1 MDKRQLL
8 AFVLIS
14 VFAFGLFSVKPSSCS
29 ASKAKVGLFYYVW
42 YEGGLGNGHW
52 NSSLGWTVVD
62 TPLLGFYNSSDPSL
76 IRQHLKWFEELGVD
90 FLIVSW
96 WGSSTL
102 QGYEFADTTTRLMF
116 DLINET
122 NSPIKITLM
131 VEDFNQSGTYD
142 FTAIYDY
149 IYDNYAT
156 RYGNEFFD
164 LNGKP
169 LVCWWNSDM
178 TSTSESRQRIGND
191 SRFAARIIG
200 HHDYVDWYAWR
211 PCSVDDEDYPITLP
225 KLSKD
230 GFTCIEPR
238 YDDSHIGRSSTFDDD
253 YSEGVYDRQ
262 WTWAMKQ
269 GSNISIIAIYSWN
282 EYHERSQIEPHITNG
297 TLVLLPFTK
306 TYQYNTLRSL
316 YQQYS
321 SDIQALQE
329 NYTSLQS
336 SYNNLQASFDT
347 LNANFASLN
356 STYYAL
362 NSSFASLQDA
372 YDSLLRDYDAL
383 NLNLTSL
390 RSMLDDQQ
398 ENITSLNLN
407 LTALQTKYDNLESKY
422 EELES
427 DFSNL
432 LGNYSALIS
441 QDNDLKTVLQNGL
454 SETVNALYVMIGLIA
469 VSMVAGIVLL
479 ARKSRT
485 PSAGTTE
492 KQITA

>member
-1 MDKRQLL
+1 MDKRRLL
-8 AFVLIS
+8 AVVLIS
-14 VFAFGLFSVKPSSCS
+14 VFAFGLFSVRPSSCS

-52 NSSLGWTVVD
+52 NSSQGWTVVD

-90 FLIVSW
+90 FLIISW
-96 WGSSTL
+96 WGSNTL
-102 QGYEFADTTTRLMF
+102 QGYEFADTTTRLVF

-149 IYDNYAT
+149 IYDSYAT
-156 RYGNEFFD
+156 RYVNEFFD

-178 TSTSESRQRIGND
+178 TNTSESRQRIGND

-211 PCSVDDEDYPITLP
+211 PCSVDEEDYPITLP

-262 WTWAMKQ
+262 WTWALKQ
-269 GSNISIIAIYSWN
+269 GSNLSIIAIYSWN
-282 EYHERSQIEPHITNG
+282 EYHERSQIEPHIANG

-336 SYNNLQASFDT
+336 SYNNLVASFDI
-347 LNANFASLN
+347 LNSSLASLQDEYN
-356 STYYAL
+356 SLLRDYYAL
-362 NSSFASLQDA
+362 NSS
-372 YDSLLRDYDAL
+372 
-383 NLNLTSL
+383 LTLL

-398 ENITSLNLN
+398 ENMTSLILN
-407 LTALQTKYDNLESKY
+407 LTALRTDYDILEYKY

-441 QDNDLKTVLQNGL
+441 QHNDLKTVLQNGL
-454 SETVNALYVMIGLIA
+454 NETVNALYVLIGFIA
-469 VSMVAGIVLL
+469 VLTIVIIVLA

-485 PSAGTTE
+485 PSARATE
-492 KQITA
+492 RQITA

>member
-1 MDKRQLL
+1 MNKRQLL
-8 AFVLIS
+8 AVVLIS
-14 VFAFGLFSVKPSSCS
+14 VSAFGLFSVKPSSCS

-76 IRQHLKWFEELGVD
+76 IRQHLKWFDELGVD

-96 WGSSTL
+96 WGSSIL
-102 QGYEFADTTTRLMF
+102 QGYEFADTTTRLVF

-262 WTWAMKQ
+262 WTWALKQ
-269 GSNISIIAIYSWN
+269 GNNLSIIAIYSWN
-282 EYHERSQIEPHITNG
+282 EYHERSQIEPHTTNN
-297 TLVLLPFTK
+297 TLALLPFTK

-336 SYNNLQASFDT
+336 SYNNLVASFDT
-347 LNANFASLN
+347 LNSSLASLQDAYN
-356 STYYAL
+356 SLLRDYYAL
-362 NSSFASLQDA
+362 NSS
-372 YDSLLRDYDAL
+372 
-383 NLNLTSL
+383 LTLL

-398 ENITSLNLN
+398 ENITSLILN
-407 LTALQTKYDNLESKY
+407 LTALRTDYDILESKY

-441 QDNDLKTVLQNGL
+441 QHNDLKTVLQNGL
-454 SETVNALYVMIGLIA
+454 SETVNALYVLIGFIA
-469 VSMVAGIVLL
+469 VLTIAIIVLA

-485 PSAGTTE
+485 PSARATE
-492 KQITA
+492 RQITV

>member
-8 AFVLIS
+8 VVFLIFV
-14 VFAFGLFSVKPSSCS
+14 VACGLFSVKPSSCS

-90 FLIVSW
+90 FLIISW

-102 QGYEFADTTTRLMF
+102 QGYEFADTTTRLVF

-142 FTAIYDY
+142 FAAIYDY

-178 TSTSESRQRIGND
+178 TNTSESRQRIGND

-262 WTWAMKQ
+262 WTWALKQ
-269 GSNISIIAIYSWN
+269 GSNLSIIAIYSWN

-336 SYNNLQASFDT
+336 SYNNLVASFDT
-347 LNANFASLN
+347 LNSSLASLQDAYN
-356 STYYAL
+356 SLLRDYYAL
-362 NSSFASLQDA
+362 NSS
-372 YDSLLRDYDAL
+372 
-383 NLNLTSL
+383 LTLL

-398 ENITSLNLN
+398 ENITSLILN
-407 LTALQTKYDNLESKY
+407 LTALRTDYDILESKY

-432 LGNYSALIS
+432 LSNYSALIS
-441 QDNDLKTVLQNGL
+441 QHNDLKTVLQNGL
-454 SETVNALYVMIGLIA
+454 NETVNALYVLIGLIA
-469 VSMVAGIVLL
+469 VFMVAVIVLL

-485 PSAGTTE
+485 PAAGITE
-492 KQITA
+492 KPIAA

>member
-1 MDKRQLL
+1 M
-8 AFVLIS
+8 
-14 VFAFGLFSVKPSSCS
+14 
-29 ASKAKVGLFYYVW
+29 
-42 YEGGLGNGHW
+42 GNGHW

-76 IRQHLKWFEELGVD
+76 IRQHLKWFDELGVD

-102 QGYEFADTTTRLMF
+102 QGYEFADTTTRLVF

-178 TSTSESRQRIGND
+178 TNTSESRQRIGND

-211 PCSVDDEDYPITLP
+211 PCSVDDEDYPLTLP

-238 YDDSHIGRSSTFDDD
+238 YDDSHIGRSGTFDDD

-262 WTWAMKQ
+262 WTWALKQ
-269 GSNISIIAIYSWN
+269 GSNLSIIAIYSWN

-336 SYNNLQASFDT
+336 SYNNLIASFDT
-347 LNANFASLN
+347 LNSSLTSLQDAYN
-356 STYYAL
+356 SLLRDYYAL
-362 NSSFASLQDA
+362 NSS
-372 YDSLLRDYDAL
+372 
-383 NLNLTSL
+383 LTLL

-398 ENITSLNLN
+398 ENITSLILN
-407 LTALQTKYDNLESKY
+407 LTALRTDYDILESKY

-432 LGNYSALIS
+432 LGSYSALIS
-441 QDNDLKTVLQNGL
+441 QHNDLKTVLQNGL
-454 SETVNALYVMIGLIA
+454 SETVNVLYVLIGLIA
-469 VSMVAGIVLL
+469 VSMIAVIVLL

-485 PSAGTTE
+485 PAAGTTE

>member
-8 AFVLIS
+8 AVVLIS
-14 VFAFGLFSVKPSSCS
+14 IFAFSIFSIKPSSCS

-52 NSSLGWTVVD
+52 NSSQGWTVVD

-90 FLIVSW
+90 FLIISW

-102 QGYEFADTTTRLMF
+102 QGYEFADTTTRLVF

-142 FTAIYDY
+142 FAAIYDY

-156 RYGNEFFD
+156 RYVNEFFD

-169 LVCWWNSDM
+169 LVCWWNSDVTN
-178 TSTSESRQRIGND
+178 TSDSRQRIGND
-191 SRFAARIIG
+191 SRFVARIIG

-262 WTWAMKQ
+262 WTWALKQ
-269 GSNISIIAIYSWN
+269 GSNLSIIAIYSWN

-297 TLVLLPFTK
+297 TPVLLPFTK

-336 SYNNLQASFDT
+336 SYSNLQRSFDT
-347 LNANFASLN
+347 LNTSFTSLN
-356 STYYAL
+356 SGFVSLQSMYDNLLLNYDTL
-362 NSSFASLQDA
+362 NSTLTRLQSILIDLQRNYTLLNSTFARLQSD
-372 YDSLLRDYDAL
+372 YDS
-383 NLNLTSL
+383 
-390 RSMLDDQQ
+390 
-398 ENITSLNLN
+398 
-407 LTALQTKYDNLESKY
+407 LESKY

-441 QDNDLKTVLQNGL
+441 QNNDLKTVLQNEL
-454 SETVNALYVMIGLIA
+454 SETVSALYVLIGLIA
-469 VSMVAGIVLL
+469 VLTVAVIILA

-485 PSAGTTE
+485 PSARTTE
-492 KQITA
+492 RQITA

>member
-8 AFVLIS
+8 VVFLI
-14 VFAFGLFSVKPSSCS
+14 FAVACGLVSVKSSSCS
-29 ASKAKVGLFYYVW
+29 ASEAKVGLFYYVW

-76 IRQHLKWFEELGVD
+76 IRQHLKWFDELGVD

-102 QGYEFADTTTRLMF
+102 QGYQFADTTTRLVF

-178 TSTSESRQRIGND
+178 TNTSESRQRIGND

-238 YDDSHIGRSSTFDDD
+238 YDDSHIGRSGTFDDD
-253 YSEGVYDRQ
+253 YSDGVYDRQ
-262 WTWAMKQ
+262 WTWALKQ
-269 GSNISIIAIYSWN
+269 GSNLSIIAIYSWN

-329 NYTSLQS
+329 NYTSLQYR
-336 SYNNLQASFDT
+336 YNSLQASFDT

-362 NSSFASLQDA
+362 KSSFESLQDA

-383 NLNLTSL
+383 NSSFTDLLS
-390 RSMLDDQQ
+390 
-398 ENITSLNLN
+398 
-407 LTALQTKYDNLESKY
+407 KYGLLESEY
-422 EELES
+422 EGLAS
-427 DFSNL
+427 NFSNL

-441 QDNDLKTVLQNGL
+441 QHNDLNTVLQNGL
-454 SETVNALYVMIGLIA
+454 NETVNALYVLIGLIA
-469 VSMVAGIVLL
+469 VFTVAVIVLL

>member
-8 AFVLIS
+8 VVFLI
-14 VFAFGLFSVKPSSCS
+14 FSVACGLVSVKSSSCS
-29 ASKAKVGLFYYVW
+29 ASEAKVGLFYYVW

-76 IRQHLKWFEELGVD
+76 IRQHLKWFDELGVD

-102 QGYEFADTTTRLMF
+102 QGYEFADTTTRLVF

-142 FTAIYDY
+142 FAAIYDY

-169 LVCWWNSDM
+169 LVCWWNSDV
-178 TSTSESRQRIGND
+178 TNTSESRQRIGND
-191 SRFAARIIG
+191 SRFSARIIG

-262 WTWAMKQ
+262 WTWALKQ
-269 GSNISIIAIYSWN
+269 GSNLSIIAIYSWN
-282 EYHERSQIEPHITNG
+282 EYHERSQIEPHTTNG
-297 TLVLLPFTK
+297 TRVLLPFTK

-336 SYNNLQASFDT
+336 SYNNLVASFDI
-347 LNANFASLN
+347 LNSSLASLQDAYN
-356 STYYAL
+356 SLLRDYYAL
-362 NSSFASLQDA
+362 NSS
-372 YDSLLRDYDAL
+372 
-383 NLNLTSL
+383 LTLL
-390 RSMLDDQQ
+390 RSMLEDQQ
-398 ENITSLNLN
+398 ENITSLILN
-407 LTALQTKYDNLESKY
+407 LTALRTDYDILESKY

-441 QDNDLKTVLQNGL
+441 QHNDLKTVLQNGL
-454 SETVNALYVMIGLIA
+454 NETVNALYVLIGFIA
-469 VSMVAGIVLL
+469 VLTIVIIVLA

-485 PSAGTTE
+485 PSARATE
-492 KQITA
+492 RQITA

>member
-8 AFVLIS
+8 AVVLIS
-14 VFAFGLFSVKPSSCS
+14 VFVFGLFSVKPSSCS

-62 TPLLGFYNSSDPSL
+62 TPLLGFYNSSDPSV

-102 QGYEFADTTTRLMF
+102 QGYEFADTTTRLVF

-131 VEDFNQSGTYD
+131 IEDFNQSGTYD

-164 LNGKP
+164 LNNKP

-211 PCSVDDEDYPITLP
+211 PCSVDDEGYPITLP

-238 YDDSHIGRSSTFDDD
+238 YDDSHIDRSSTFDDD

-262 WTWAMKQ
+262 WTWVLKQ
-269 GSNISIIAIYSWN
+269 GSNLSIIAIYSWN

-336 SYNNLQASFDT
+336 SYSNLVASFDT
-347 LNANFASLN
+347 LNASFTSLN
-356 STYYAL
+356 SGFVSLQSMYDNLLLNYDTL
-362 NSSFASLQDA
+362 NSTLAGLQ
-372 YDSLLRDYDAL
+372 
-383 NLNLTSL
+383 
-390 RSMLDDQQ
+390 SMLDDLRG
-398 ENITSLNLN
+398 NFTSLNLTLAN
-407 LTALQTKYDNLESKY
+407 LQSKYDVLESKY

-441 QDNDLKTVLQNGL
+441 QHNDLKTVLQNGL
-454 SETVNALYVMIGLIA
+454 SETVNALYVLIGFIA
-469 VSMVAGIVLL
+469 VFMVAVIVLL

-485 PSAGTTE
+485 PSVRTAE

>member
-90 FLIVSW
+90 FLIISW

-102 QGYEFADTTTRLMF
+102 QGYEFADTTTRLVF

-156 RYGNEFFD
+156 RYENEFFD

-211 PCSVDDEDYPITLP
+211 PCSVDDEDYPLTLP

-262 WTWAMKQ
+262 WTWALKQ
-269 GSNISIIAIYSWN
+269 GSNLSIIAIYSWN

-347 LNANFASLN
+347 LNASFTLLNSGFESLQSMYDNLLLNYDAMNSTLTRLQSTLIDLQGNYTLLN
-356 STYYAL
+356 STL
-362 NSSFASLQDA
+362 ASLQSE
-372 YDSLLRDYDAL
+372 YD
-383 NLNLTSL
+383 
-390 RSMLDDQQ
+390 
-398 ENITSLNLN
+398 I
-407 LTALQTKYDNLESKY
+407 LESKY

-441 QDNDLKTVLQNGL
+441 QHNDLKTILQNGL
-454 SETVNALYVMIGLIA
+454 SETVNALYVLIGLIA
-469 VSMVAGIVLL
+469 VFMVAVIVLL

-485 PSAGTTE
+485 PAADTTE
-492 KQITA
+492 KKITA

>member
-8 AFVLIS
+8 AVVLIS
-14 VFAFGLFSVKPSSCS
+14 VFAFSFFSIKPSSCS
-29 ASKAKVGLFYYVW
+29 ASEAKVGLFYYVW

-62 TPLLGFYNSSDPSL
+62 TPLLGFYNSSDPSV

-90 FLIVSW
+90 FLIISW
-96 WGSSTL
+96 WGSSAL
-102 QGYEFADTTTRLMF
+102 QGYDFADTTTRLVF

-122 NSPIKITLM
+122 NSPVKITLM

-142 FTAIYDY
+142 FSAIYDY

-156 RYGNEFFD
+156 QYGNEFFD

-178 TSTSESRQRIGND
+178 TNTSESRQRIGND

-211 PCSVDDEDYPITLP
+211 PCSVDDENYPITLP

-262 WTWAMKQ
+262 WTWALKQ
-269 GSNISIIAIYSWN
+269 GSNLNIIAIYSWN
-282 EYHERSQIEPHITNG
+282 EYHERSQIEPHTTNG

-336 SYNNLQASFDT
+336 NYNNLQASFDT

-356 STYYAL
+356 SRYDEL

-372 YDSLLRDYDAL
+372 YDNLLRDYDAL
-383 NLNLTSL
+383 NSNLTSL
-390 RSMLDDQQ
+390 LSMLDDQQ
-398 ENITSLNLN
+398 ENITSLILN
-407 LTALQTKYDNLESKY
+407 LTALQTEYDNLESKY

-441 QDNDLKTVLQNGL
+441 QHNDLKTVLQNGL
-454 SETVNALYVMIGLIA
+454 SETVSALYVMIGLIA
-469 VSMVAGIVLL
+469 VLIVAVIIL
-479 ARKSRT
+479 AVRKSRT
-485 PSAGTTE
+485 PSARTTE
-492 KQITA
+492 RQITA

>member
-1 MDKRQLL
+1 MDKRRLL
-8 AFVLIS
+8 VVFLIFV
-14 VFAFGLFSVKPSSCS
+14 VACGLVSVKPSFCS

-62 TPLLGFYNSSDPSL
+62 TPLLGFYNSSDPSV
-76 IRQHLKWFEELGVD
+76 IRQHLKWFNELGVD

-156 RYGNEFFD
+156 RYENEFFD

-178 TSTSESRQRIGND
+178 TSTSESRQKIGND
-191 SRFAARIIG
+191 SRFTARIIG

-211 PCSVDDEDYPITLP
+211 PCSVDDQDYPLTLP

-262 WTWAMKQ
+262 WTWALKQ
-269 GSNISIIAIYSWN
+269 GSNLSIIAIYSWN

-297 TLVLLPFTK
+297 THVLLPFTK

-329 NYTSLQS
+329 NYNSLQS

-356 STYYAL
+356 LMYYAL
-362 NSSFASLQDA
+362 NSSFASLLDA

-383 NLNLTSL
+383 NSSLT
-390 RSMLDDQQ
+390 D
-398 ENITSLNLN
+398 
-407 LTALQTKYDNLESKY
+407 LQSKYGLLESKY
-422 EELES
+422 EGLVS
-427 DFSNL
+427 NFSNL
-432 LGNYSALIS
+432 LGNYSALLS
-441 QDNDLKTVLQNGL
+441 QHNDLRIIVQNGL
-454 SETVNALYVMIGLIA
+454 SETVNALYVLIGLIA
-469 VSMVAGIVLL
+469 VFMVAVIVLL

-485 PSAGTTE
+485 PAAGTTE
-492 KQITA
+492 K

>member
-1 MDKRQLL
+1 MDKRLL
-8 AFVLIS
+8 LVVFLIFV
-14 VFAFGLFSVKPSSCS
+14 VACGLVSVKPSSCS

-62 TPLLGFYNSSDPSL
+62 TPLLGFYNSSDPSV
-76 IRQHLKWFEELGVD
+76 IRQHLKWFEELSVD

-102 QGYEFADTTTRLMF
+102 QGYEFADTTTRLVF

-262 WTWAMKQ
+262 WTWALKQ
-269 GSNISIIAIYSWN
+269 GSNLSIIAIYSWN

-329 NYTSLQS
+329 NYTSLQYR
-336 SYNNLQASFDT
+336 YNSLQTSFDT
-347 LNANFASLN
+347 LNVSFTSLN
-356 STYYAL
+356 LRYDTL
-362 NSSFASLQDA
+362 NSGFVSLQSM
-372 YDSLLRDYDAL
+372 YDSLLLNYDAMNSTLTRLQSILIDLQGNYTLL
-383 NLNLTSL
+383 NSTLASL
-390 RSMLDDQQ
+390 QS
-398 ENITSLNLN
+398 E
-407 LTALQTKYDNLESKY
+407 YDILESKY

-441 QDNDLKTVLQNGL
+441 QHNDLKTVLQNGL
-454 SETVNALYVMIGLIA
+454 SETVNVLYVLIGFIA
-469 VSMVAGIVLL
+469 AFMVAVIVLL

-485 PSAGTTE
+485 PAAGTTE

>member
-8 AFVLIS
+8 AVVLTS
-14 VFAFGLFSVKPSSCS
+14 VFALGLFPVRPSSCS
-29 ASKAKVGLFYYVW
+29 ASEAKVGLFYYVW

-62 TPLLGFYNSSDPSL
+62 TPLLGFYNSSDPMV
-76 IRQHLKWFEELGVD
+76 IRQHLKWFDELGVD
-90 FLIVSW
+90 FLIISW
-96 WGSSTL
+96 WGSGTL
-102 QGYEFADTTTRLMF
+102 QGYEFADTTTRLVF

-142 FTAIYDY
+142 FGAIYDY

-156 RYGNEFFD
+156 QYWNEFFD

-178 TSTSESRQRIGND
+178 TNTSESRQRIGND
-191 SRFAARIIG
+191 SRFTARIIG

-211 PCSVDDEDYPITLP
+211 PCSVDDEDYPLTLP

-238 YDDSHIGRSSTFDDD
+238 YDDSHIGRSSTFDAD

-262 WTWAMKQ
+262 WTWALKQ
-269 GSNISIIAIYSWN
+269 GSHLGIIAVYSWN

-306 TYQYNTLRSL
+306 TYQYNALRSL

-336 SYNNLQASFDT
+336 NYSSLVASFDMLNSSCESLQNAYDNLLLNYDAMNST
-347 LNANFASLN
+347 LKRLQSILIDLQENYALLN
-356 STYYAL
+356 ST
-362 NSSFASLQDA
+362 FANLQ
-372 YDSLLRDYDAL
+372 SDYD
-383 NLNLTSL
+383 T
-390 RSMLDDQQ
+390 
-398 ENITSLNLN
+398 
-407 LTALQTKYDNLESKY
+407 LESKY
-422 EELES
+422 ERLES

-441 QDNDLKTVLQNGL
+441 QRDDLRVIVQNGL
-454 SETVNALYVMIGLIA
+454 SETVNGLYVLIGFIA
-469 VSMVAGIVLL
+469 VFMVAVIALL

-485 PSAGTTE
+485 PTAGTTE
-492 KQITA
+492 RQVTA

>member
-8 AFVLIS
+8 VVFLI
-14 VFAFGLFSVKPSSCS
+14 FSVACGLVSVKSSSCS
-29 ASKAKVGLFYYVW
+29 ASEAKVGLFYYVW

-76 IRQHLKWFEELGVD
+76 IRQHLKWFDELGVD

-102 QGYEFADTTTRLMF
+102 QGYQFADTTTRLVF

-178 TSTSESRQRIGND
+178 TNTSESRQRIGND

-238 YDDSHIGRSSTFDDD
+238 YDDSHIGRSGTFDDD

-262 WTWAMKQ
+262 WTWALKQ
-269 GSNISIIAIYSWN
+269 GSNLSIIAIYSWN

-329 NYTSLQS
+329 NYTSLQYR
-336 SYNNLQASFDT
+336 YNSLQASFDT

-362 NSSFASLQDA
+362 KSSFESLQDA

-383 NLNLTSL
+383 NSSFTDLLS
-390 RSMLDDQQ
+390 
-398 ENITSLNLN
+398 
-407 LTALQTKYDNLESKY
+407 KYGLLESEY
-422 EELES
+422 EGLAS
-427 DFSNL
+427 NFSNL

-441 QDNDLKTVLQNGL
+441 QHNDLNTVLQNGL
-454 SETVNALYVMIGLIA
+454 NETVNALYVLIGLIA
-469 VSMVAGIVLL
+469 VFTVAVIVLL

>member
-8 AFVLIS
+8 VVFLI
-14 VFAFGLFSVKPSSCS
+14 FAVACGLVSVKSSSCS
-29 ASKAKVGLFYYVW
+29 ASEAKVGLFYYVW

-62 TPLLGFYNSSDPSL
+62 MPLLGFYNSSDPSL

-102 QGYEFADTTTRLMF
+102 QGYQFADTTTRLVF

-178 TSTSESRQRIGND
+178 TNTSESRQRIGND

-238 YDDSHIGRSSTFDDD
+238 YDDSHIGRSGTFDDD

-262 WTWAMKQ
+262 WTWALKQ
-269 GSNISIIAIYSWN
+269 GSNLSIIAIYSWN

-347 LNANFASLN
+347 LNASFTLLNSGFESLQSMYDNLLLNYDAMNSTLTRLQSILIDLQGNYTLLN
-356 STYYAL
+356 STL
-362 NSSFASLQDA
+362 TRLQ
-372 YDSLLRDYDAL
+372 SDYD
-383 NLNLTSL
+383 
-390 RSMLDDQQ
+390 
-398 ENITSLNLN
+398 I
-407 LTALQTKYDNLESKY
+407 LESKY

-427 DFSNL
+427 DFSSL

-441 QDNDLKTVLQNGL
+441 QHNDLKAVLQNGL
-454 SETVNALYVMIGLIA
+454 SETVNALYVLIGLIA
-469 VSMVAGIVLL
+469 VFMVAVMVLL

-485 PSAGTTE
+485 PAAGITE